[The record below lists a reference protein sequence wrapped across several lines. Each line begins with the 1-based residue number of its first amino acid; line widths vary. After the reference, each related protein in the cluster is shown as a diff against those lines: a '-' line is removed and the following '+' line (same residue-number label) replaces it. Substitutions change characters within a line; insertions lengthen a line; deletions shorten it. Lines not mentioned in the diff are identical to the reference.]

1 MASTSV
7 KTFAVLAALLAPPL
21 AATTTAAARNNLYF
35 VETFDDGNVFESGKW
50 TKSNKEKY
58 QDQPVLIKPA
68 FNSAPELLDDK
79 GIELTKEMKF
89 YGFGSKFPSPLVVKD
104 QDLVVQYEFKSD
116 SFQCGGAYVKL
127 PQASVLS
134 NFEEL
139 DNDTPYTIMFG
150 PDRCGSTNKVHFI
163 LQHQNPVTNKWEEK
177 HFVDAPS
184 AKTDS
189 QTHLYTLHLRKDNS
203 FAIYIDKKLEK
214 EGSLLTS
221 MQPSVN
227 PEKVIDDPT
236 DSKPSDW
243 VDDAKIIDSEATK
256 PADWDES
263 QPSTIPDAEAVK
275 PTGWLDDLEPMI
287 DDPEAE
293 KPSDWDDEEVCSS
306 SFLSSTPFRT
316 ASGMPLRSQIPF
328 AVSAVVLGPLP
339 AFAILFT
346 KANGPRH
353 ISTILSTRASGRHD
367 KLTIPTTLKI

>member
-7 KTFAVLAALLAPPL
+7 KTFAVLAALFAPPL
-21 AATTTAAARNNLYF
+21 SATTGRNNLYF

-50 TKSNKEKY
+50 VKSNQEKY
-58 QDQPVLIKPA
+58 QDQPILIKPA
-68 FNSAPELLDDK
+68 MNSPPELLEDK

-89 YGFGSKFPSPLVVKD
+89 YAFGSKFPSPMVVKD

-127 PQASVLS
+127 PQASMLS

-163 LQHQNPVTNKWEEK
+163 LQHQNPLTSKWEEK

-189 QTHLYTLHLRKDNS
+189 DTHLYTLHLRKDNS

-214 EGSLLTS
+214 EGNLLTS

-227 PEKVIDDPT
+227 PEKIIDDPT
-236 DSKPSDW
+236 DSKPLDW
-243 VDDAKIIDSEATK
+243 VDDAKIIDPEATK

-263 QPSTIPDAEAVK
+263 EPSTIPDAEAVK
-275 PTGWLDDLEPMI
+275 PAGWLEDIEAMI

-293 KPSDWDDEEVCSS
+293 KPSDWDDEEVCC
-306 SFLSSTPFRT
+306 SF
-316 ASGMPLRSQIPF
+316 
-328 AVSAVVLGPLP
+328 
-339 AFAILFT
+339 
-346 KANGPRH
+346 
-353 ISTILSTRASGRHD
+353 ISFPPIV
-367 KLTIPTTLKI
+367 KLICF